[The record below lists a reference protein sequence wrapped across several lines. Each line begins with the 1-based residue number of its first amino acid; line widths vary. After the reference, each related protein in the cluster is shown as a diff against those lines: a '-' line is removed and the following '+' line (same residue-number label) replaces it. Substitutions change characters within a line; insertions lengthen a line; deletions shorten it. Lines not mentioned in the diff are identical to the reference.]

1 MLGFFNMTLS
11 FTKMHGIGNDYI
23 YINCFKEKFT
33 AEDAAEYSPILSNR
47 HYSIGADGIILIM
60 PSEKADVQM
69 RMFNS
74 DGSES
79 EMCGN
84 GIRCVA
90 KYTYD
95 RGISKNNPLKIETLR
110 GILDA
115 ELFIKDGEVDTVEIS
130 MSFPIFEGLK
140 IPTTIN
146 KTPIIDEPMIFNN
159 KTYYFTAVSMGNPHC
174 IIFVDNVSD
183 MNINDI
189 GSYIENNSI
198 FPNRT
203 NVEFVEII
211 NRGEVRQRTWERG
224 SGETLACGTGASAVC
239 AAGFISGRTDNII
252 LNHLLGGDLIL
263 RYENNIVFMKG
274 EARYSFDGSVSI

>member
-1 MLGFFNMTLS
+1 MTLN

-23 YINCFKEKFT
+23 YVDCFKEKFT
-33 AEDAAEYSPILSNR
+33 EEDASKYSPILSRR

-60 PSEKADVQM
+60 PSNKADVKM

-95 RGISKNNPLKIETLR
+95 KGISRNNPLKIETLS
-110 GILDA
+110 GILNA
-115 ELFIKDGEVDTVEIS
+115 ELFIKNNEVDEVEINMNS
-130 MSFPIFEGLK
+130 PILEGLK
-140 IPTTIN
+140 IPTIID
-146 KTPIIDEPMIFNN
+146 KTPIIDEPITFNN
-159 KTYYFTAVSMGNPHC
+159 KTYYFTSVSMGNPHAV
-174 IIFVDNVSD
+174 IFTDNID
-183 MNINDI
+183 NLELDLL
-189 GSYIENNSI
+189 GGYIENHSI

-211 NRGEVRQRTWERG
+211 NMGEVKQRTWERG

-239 AAGFISGRTDNII
+239 VAGFISKRTNNII
-252 LNHLLGGDLIL
+252 INHLLGGDLIL
-263 RYENNIVFMKG
+263 RYENDTVFMKG
-274 EARYSFDGSVSI
+274 EARYCFEGRIDL

>member
-1 MLGFFNMTLS
+1 MIIN

-23 YINCFKEKFT
+23 YIDCFKEKFT
-33 AEDAAEYSPILSNR
+33 ADDAKKYAPIFSHR
-47 HYSIGADGIILIM
+47 HYSVGADGIILIM
-60 PSEKADVQM
+60 PSDIADVKM
-69 RMFNS
+69 RMFNY

-95 RGISKNNPLKIETLR
+95 KGISKNNPIKIETLR
-110 GILDA
+110 GILEA
-115 ELFIKDGEVDTVEIS
+115 KLFIKDDEFDTVEINMDS
-130 MSFPIFEGLK
+130 PIFDGLK
-140 IPTTIN
+140 IPTTIDKN
-146 KTPIIDEPMIFNN
+146 PIIDEPININ
-159 KTYYFTAVSMGNPHC
+159 GITYNFTAVSMGNPHAVVFLDE
-174 IIFVDNVSD
+174 IDNID
-183 MNINDI
+183 INYI
-189 GSYIENNSI
+189 GGYIENSCI

-203 NVEFVEII
+203 NVEFVKII
-211 NRGEVRQRTWERG
+211 SRSEVRQRTWERG

-263 RYENNIVFMKG
+263 RYENNKIFMKG
-274 EARYSFDGSVSI
+274 EARYSFSGTIKF